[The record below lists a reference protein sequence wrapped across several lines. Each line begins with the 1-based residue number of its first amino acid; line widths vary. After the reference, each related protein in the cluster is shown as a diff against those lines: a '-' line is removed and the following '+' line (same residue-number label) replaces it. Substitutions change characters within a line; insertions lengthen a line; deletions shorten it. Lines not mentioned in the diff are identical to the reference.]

1 MYVGVGVRVLV
12 YVGVG
17 VGVRV
22 LVYVGVHVAVAP
34 VVLVIV
40 GVGEIITNA
49 TQFDDP
55 LSLLATFKTPVEVG
69 EGVGVLVLVDV
80 CVNEGVLVNEGDGV
94 GDLVKVGDTVHVLV
108 LVKVAEFD
116 GVAVN
121 VPVLLLVGVIVGV

>member
-1 MYVGVGVRVLV
+1 
-12 YVGVG
+12 
-17 VGVRV
+17 
-22 LVYVGVHVAVAP
+22 VYVGVHVAVAP

-49 TQFDDP
+49 TQLDDP
-55 LSLLATFKTPVEVG
+55 LSLRATFKTPVEVG
-69 EGVGVLVLVDV
+69 DGVGVFVLVDV
-80 CVNEGVLVNEGDGV
+80 LVDVGVAVYVPDGV